1 MNSNLKYLFNKLV
14 KVKRLNFKV
23 NHPNPSL
30 NMQLNCNLKVT
41 RPDDSSI
48 ITEELGDWI
57 NNEGQKVVSKNI
69 YKWSVQNNSILKL
82 EHLRFGEKKPI
93 FLVNFYNEKNYL
105 WKSLKPHIC
114 EQDIYNAEI
123 DISPTNIKLIWNINT
138 PKHTYTIVSKY
149 YS

>member
-93 FLVNFYNEKNYL
+93 FLVNFYNKKNYL